1 MRKLG
6 LPLILAALAV
16 PAPTHGQFLAG
27 SHDGWALREVSQELA
42 PARGDSRIV
51 AQAGAMAHE
60 SAEKA
65 TSPPALGGYTPE
77 QIAEMINNPLGH
89 LWLLNVQSTITW
101 FSGALVDRAKPLGSG
116 QSSTLIQ
123 PVLSMQLTPNI
134 RWLSRPII
142 PINSFELPN
151 NYKTLTDQFEPAMG
165 TITFGRTTGL
175 GDIQW
180 INYFA
185 TNEGVK
191 PPDIFGIGVG
201 LMMKTATSEVLGTGK
216 WAAGPA
222 VVAVHLDEKWVYGVI
237 AQQFWSFAGDAN
249 RNDINITSLQPIFRD
264 ALNRESGIGV
274 MPNWNYNW
282 ETRRWT
288 QLFVGLG
295 FDTMIN
301 LGPVPAQVGIEFHY
315 NLVQNDLLNPQWQ
328 VRVVL
333 TPVVPAPAWAGRAL
347 FGN

>member
-1 MRKLG
+1 
-6 LPLILAALAV
+6 
-16 PAPTHGQFLAG
+16 
-27 SHDGWALREVSQELA
+27 
-42 PARGDSRIV
+42 
-51 AQAGAMAHE
+51 
-60 SAEKA
+60 
-65 TSPPALGGYTPE
+65 
-77 QIAEMINNPLGH
+77 MINNPLGS

-101 FSGALVDRAKPLGSG
+101 FSGALVDWAKPLGAG
-116 QSSTLIQ
+116 QSATLIQ
-123 PVLSMQLTPNI
+123 PVLSMQLTPDI

-151 NYKTLTDQFEPAMG
+151 NYTRLTDQYEPAMG

-180 INYFA
+180 MNYFA

-201 LMMKTATSEVLGTGK
+201 LMMDTATSDALGTGK

-222 VVAVHLDEKWVYGVI
+222 AVVVHLGDKWMYGVVAQH
-237 AQQFWSFAGDAN
+237 FWSFAGDAR
-249 RNDINITSLQPIFRD
+249 RNDINLTVLQPILRY
-264 ALNRESGIGV
+264 ALNQEVGIGV

-282 ETRRWT
+282 ERRRWT

-295 FDTMIN
+295 FDFMVN
-301 LGPVPAQVGIEFHY
+301 LGSVPTQVGVEFHY
-315 NLVQNDLLNPQWQ
+315 NLAQNDLLNPQWQ
-328 VRVVL
+328 LRLVF
-333 TPVVPAPAWAGRAL
+333 TPVVPAPAWAGRPL